1 MGTLVMLE
9 ARRGHGRQP
18 AEVEAIRDARDEL
31 TALIGE
37 GQDLGTALVAIA
49 RAAQVRLAR
58 GQSPATALD
67 ELERIGLR
75 HIARMTAA
83 AAAANTSAL
92 CPDGEVTR
100 HAGHGRAA

>member
-1 MGTLVMLE
+1 MGALVLLE
-9 ARRGHGRQP
+9 ARHGHGRQP
-18 AEVEAIRDARDEL
+18 AQIEAIRDARDEL
-31 TALIGE
+31 TALIVE
-37 GQDLGTALVAIA
+37 GQDLGTALVTIA
-49 RAAQVRLAR
+49 RAAQIRLAR

-75 HIARMTAA
+75 HIARMRAA
-83 AAAANTSAL
+83 AAAANASAP